1 MSINDE
7 DIIELFI
14 EVEKLDKRF
23 ARRLSNRTQHCE
35 GQHRCILI
43 LEMMGSMNQ
52 RKLADALH
60 IRSTSLSELLS
71 KLERKGLVERTPVPD
86 DKRSLIVSLTK
97 EGAQKA
103 KEYNRRR
110 AKTRQKIMDHI
121 SDEEKRQFYS
131 TLKKIKENYLEME
144 AEEIE

>member
-43 LEMMGSMNQ
+43 LEMNQ

-110 AKTRQKIMDHI
+110 AKTRHKIMDRI

-144 AEEIE
+144 AEENE

>member
-60 IRSTSLSELLS
+60 IRSTSLSE
-71 KLERKGLVERTPVPD
+71 RKGLVERTPVPD

-110 AKTRQKIMDHI
+110 AKTRHKIMDHI

-144 AEEIE
+144 AEENE

>member
-1 MSINDE
+1 MSINDD

-60 IRSTSLSELLS
+60 I
-71 KLERKGLVERTPVPD
+71 
-86 DKRSLIVSLTK
+86 
-97 EGAQKA
+97 
-103 KEYNRRR
+103 
-110 AKTRQKIMDHI
+110 

-144 AEEIE
+144 AEENE

>member
-7 DIIELFI
+7 DIIEL
-14 EVEKLDKRF
+14 EKLDKRF

-110 AKTRQKIMDHI
+110 AKTRHKIMDHI

-144 AEEIE
+144 AEENE

>member
-7 DIIELFI
+7 DIIRTI
-14 EVEKLDKRF
+14 YRSRKVDKRF

-71 KLERKGLVERTPVPD
+71 KLERKGW
-86 DKRSLIVSLTK
+86 
-97 EGAQKA
+97 
-103 KEYNRRR
+103 
-110 AKTRQKIMDHI
+110 
-121 SDEEKRQFYS
+121 
-131 TLKKIKENYLEME
+131 
-144 AEEIE
+144 